1 MASETWRKVA
11 RFADLPD
18 IGSPRN
24 PARKGTKVELGK
36 EEIFLIRDGNRVFAC
51 SNSCPH
57 YGGPFDKG
65 LVRGHHVTC
74 PFHNASFN
82 LEDGSLVTPPAL
94 DDLPL
99 YEVRVENGDVMIGR
113 KQIPSIRMP
122 TGVDSR
128 SVVIVGGGAAGN
140 AACEA
145 LRRYGF
151 AGSITLLTQE
161 KDSPYD
167 RPMLTKGFLS
177 GTAKEDWLPLRPES
191 FYNDLH
197 IELKRGVAVRA
208 LNARERSL
216 SLGDGSDLSADT
228 ILLATGSAPR
238 RPRFPGAELDGIHT
252 LRSVADARTIRGS
265 VGKGRTAVL
274 LGAGFIGME
283 LASDLTDAGMDVH
296 VVAPEAEPMAA
307 QFGERVGRRLR
318 GMHEERGVVMH
329 MGLTVSRAAG
339 NGRVESVTLSDGSSI
354 RASVVIAAFGVTPA
368 VSCLEAS
375 GLVEDGAI
383 PVSPSFET
391 GAPGVFA
398 AGDIARVP
406 YPGSLG
412 SHRIEHWVVAET
424 QGRHA
429 ARAIL
434 GERAPYSDLPFFWT
448 RQCEKSVKYIGF
460 PAGFDRVEFRGDAEG
475 GSFLAGYYRDGRLV
489 GAASLGMSDK
499 LLELEP
505 AIRGDEELPPER
517 FRSG

>member
-1 MASETWRKVA
+1 MSSEDWTKVA

-36 EEIFLIRDGNRVFAC
+36 DEIFLIRDGNRVFAC

-65 LVRGHHVTC
+65 TVRGHRVTC
-74 PFHNASFN
+74 PFHNATFN

-94 DDLPL
+94 DDVAL
-99 YEVRVENGDVMIGR
+99 YDVRVENGDVMIGA
-113 KQIPSIRMP
+113 KQAPSIRMP

-140 AACEA
+140 AAAEA

-151 AGSITLLTQE
+151 AGTITLVTQE
-161 KDSPYD
+161 KDGPYD
-167 RPMLTKGFLS
+167 RPMLSKGYLS
-177 GTAKEDWLPLRPES
+177 GTAKEAWLPLRPES
-191 FYNDLH
+191 FYQDLH
-197 IELKRGVAVRA
+197 IDLKRGTSVRA
-208 LNARERSL
+208 VNAKERSL
-216 SLGDGSDLSADT
+216 SLGDGTELRGDA

-238 RPRFPGAELDGIHT
+238 RPRFSGAEMNGICT
-252 LRSVADARTIRGS
+252 LRSAADARRIRES
-265 VGKGRTAVL
+265 VGKGRPVVL

-283 LASDLTDAGMDVH
+283 LASDLTEAGMSVH

-318 GMHEERGVVMH
+318 SMHEERGVSMH

-339 NGRVESVTLSDGSSI
+339 SRSVQSVALSDGTSI
-354 RASVVIAAFGVTPA
+354 EAALVIAAFGVTPA
-368 VSCLEAS
+368 VSFVEGS
-375 GLVEDGAI
+375 GLVTDGALT
-383 PVSPSFET
+383 VSASFET
-391 GAPGVFA
+391 DAPGIFA

-406 YPGSLG
+406 YPGNLG
-412 SHRIEHWVVAET
+412 SHRIEHWVVAEM

-434 GERAPYSDLPFFWT
+434 GDGAPYHDLPFFWT
-448 RQCEKSVKYIGF
+448 RQCEKSLKYIGF
-460 PAGFDRVEFRGDAEG
+460 PGGFERVEFRGDPEG
-475 GSFLAGYYRDGRLV
+475 GPFLAGYYRGEHLV
-489 GAASLGMSDK
+489 GAASLGMSDS
-499 LLELEP
+499 LIELEP
-505 AIRGDEELPPER
+505 VIRGEERLPPESFAR
-517 FRSG
+517 G